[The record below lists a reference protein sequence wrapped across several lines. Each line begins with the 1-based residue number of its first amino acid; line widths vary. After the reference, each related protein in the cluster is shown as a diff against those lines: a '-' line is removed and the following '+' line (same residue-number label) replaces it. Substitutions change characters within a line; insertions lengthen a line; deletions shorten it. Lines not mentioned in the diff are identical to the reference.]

1 VEETVEGWMAV
12 EEAIVGGIVYR
23 LLPHI
28 LKEHLKALA
37 PSCIE
42 MDIGAK
48 SQFEKYRHLQKG
60 ITIVEEIGYREAI
73 RLYSKDPAA
82 FRKLL

>member
-1 VEETVEGWMAV
+1 VEDWMAV
-12 EEAIVGGIVYR
+12 EEAIVGGIVHR

-28 LKEHLKALA
+28 MEEHIKTLP

-42 MDIGAK
+42 MDIVTK
-48 SQFEKYRHLQKG
+48 SQFEKYRHLEKG

-73 RLYSKDPAA
+73 RLYAKDPAA
-82 FRKLL
+82 FRDLLL